1 MTVGTGTISP
11 VGGGV
16 LRHLGFD
23 PNQHVVCNCGCGC
36 GDDNNQAGQNT
47 PSLSYASSTVNV
59 LPVFMVSLASD
70 FTAAVPSQ
78 IQAQLTFNGTAQG
91 WVTFGTSGHNP
102 GDVYA
107 LPLQVGSAVASS
119 GHYAWGVEVKATVG
133 TFVYDRTAS
142 GVLPVVVKA
151 SSPYGAG
158 WSLGGTQSLLIG
170 SAGVALIDNR
180 TGGYRYFTG
189 TGPGY
194 TSPANDQGTLVK
206 NMGGSF
212 TYTSKEQLQT
222 NFDSSGNMTSQVDP
236 HGLTQS
242 LSYSGGLLSTLT
254 QPDGG
259 VATFSYSG
267 GLLSSLQMPG
277 GRYLTLSY
285 DGSNNLIGLVDAAGS
300 VYTLGYDTSNRLVNE
315 QVGPLNTTYTYSTG
329 NGTLTQIDRGAGT
342 TLSVTAA
349 AVQGLGAS
357 TAINTSAAAAA
368 LTDALGNTTS
378 YTLDALGRTTQLQT
392 ADGAVQSWALNSA
405 GNPTAY
411 VDQLGRTTSYAYNAT
426 QDMTSVAYPDGTF
439 TTYQYELTFHQVTQV
454 QDALGHLTTFAYN
467 GTTSDLLT
475 QKDALGNV
483 TTFTW
488 SNGLKQTMTD
498 ALGRVTTMQWNSTT
512 RRQTAGIDALG
523 NITSFSY
530 DGAGNQI
537 AVQDALGRY
546 TSTSYDGERRPL
558 TRTNA
563 LGGVAS
569 YTYDASGNQL
579 SSVDELARTT
589 SYVYD
594 QRGLPVSMTEAV
606 GTAQAADHE
615 YDLRCRR
622 QYVVRD

>member
-1 MTVGTGTISP
+1 MPRVDLNWMPIT
-11 VGGGV
+11 
-16 LRHLGFD
+16 
-23 PNQHVVCNCGCGC
+23 
-36 GDDNNQAGQNT
+36 
-47 PSLSYASSTVNV
+47 
-59 LPVFMVSLASD
+59 
-70 FTAAVPSQ
+70 
-78 IQAQLTFNGTAQG
+78 
-91 WVTFGTSGHNP
+91 TSGHNS

-107 LPLQVGSAVASS
+107 LPLQVGSAVSS
-119 GHYAWGVEVKATVG
+119 SAHYPWGVEVKATVG

-142 GVLPVVVKA
+142 GVLPVVVNA

-158 WSLGGTQSLLIG
+158 WSLGGTQALLIG
-170 SAGVALIDNR
+170 SAGVALVDNR
-180 TGGYRYFTG
+180 TGGFRYFTG

-194 TSPANDQGTLVK
+194 TSPANDQGTLVQ

-212 TYTSKEQLQT
+212 TYTDKDQTQT

-242 LSYSGGLLSTLT
+242 LGYSSGLLSTLT

-285 DGSNNLIGLVDAAGS
+285 DGSNNLTGLVDAAGS
-300 VYTLGYDTSNRLVNE
+300 VYTFGYDTSNRLVNE
-315 QVGPLNTTYTYSTG
+315 QVGPLNTTYTYSSG
-329 NGTLTQIDRGAGT
+329 NGTLTQINRGVGT

-357 TAINTSAAAAA
+357 TAINTNQAAAA

-378 YTLDALGRTTQLQT
+378 YTLDALGRTMQLQT

-426 QDMTSVAYPDGTF
+426 QDQTQVSYPDGTF
-439 TTYQYELTFHQVTQV
+439 TSYQYELTFHQMTQI
-454 QDALGHLTTFAYN
+454 QDALNHRTTFSYD

-483 TTFTW
+483 TTYTW

-512 RRQTAGIDALG
+512 RQQTATIEAMG
-523 NITSFSY
+523 NITSFAY
-530 DGAGNQI
+530 DSAGNQI
-537 AVQDALGRY
+537 SVQDALGHY
-546 TSTSYDGERRPL
+546 TTIAYEGNRRPL
-558 TRTNA
+558 TSTNA

-569 YTYDASGNQL
+569 YTYDAIGNQL
-579 SSVDELARTT
+579 SAVDELAQDDKLRLRSTRFAG
-589 SYVYD
+589 VHD
-594 QRGLPVSMTEAV
+594 GGGGHGA
-606 GTAQAADHE
+606 AADDDH
-615 YDLRCRR
+615 DL
-622 QYVVRD
+622 